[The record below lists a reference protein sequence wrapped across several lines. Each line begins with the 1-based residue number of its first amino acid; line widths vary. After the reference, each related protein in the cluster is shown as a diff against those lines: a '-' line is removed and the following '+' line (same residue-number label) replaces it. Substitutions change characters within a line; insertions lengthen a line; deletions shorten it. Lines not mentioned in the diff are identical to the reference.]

1 MELSLSPFMDAQIIF
16 QSAFIV
22 CWNLISS
29 VYKHLEDQGQKGC
42 PQWGLSQPVHPGM
55 AFVGLCGHLSSH
67 PDPNLLFCDERPF
80 FSHSQITG
88 CVCHE
93 LLVGPRSPKYPCPL
107 PLF

>member
-1 MELSLSPFMDAQIIF
+1 MALSLSPFMDAQIIF

-42 PQWGLSQPVHPGM
+42 LQWGLSEPALLGM

-67 PDPNLLFCDERPF
+67 PDPNLLF
-80 FSHSQITG
+80 
-88 CVCHE
+88 
-93 LLVGPRSPKYPCPL
+93 
-107 PLF
+107 